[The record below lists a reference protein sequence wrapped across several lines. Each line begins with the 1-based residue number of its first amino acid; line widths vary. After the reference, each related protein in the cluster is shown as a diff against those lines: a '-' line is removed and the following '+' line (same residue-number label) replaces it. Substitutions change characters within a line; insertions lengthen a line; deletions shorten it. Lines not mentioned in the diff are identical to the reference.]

1 LEQTFRKSLYTN
13 KRFLEHVRTESENNV
28 WVACYVVCNFSLS
41 DLQTMFPIHDTDVFR
56 HAKIECRVGS
66 LGDVTIK
73 ASLLSKPRNDEKKDG
88 EEEEDERR
96 SNPDDAAYSNFMLF
110 GNARIPLDG
119 NWTSSLGRNADVP
132 RTVIIVEK
140 KNLKSEEVEVNDSI
154 FSGDSVRLVAV
165 SRITPEDC
173 CDGRDR

>member
-1 LEQTFRKSLYTN
+1 
-13 KRFLEHVRTESENNV
+13 
-28 WVACYVVCNFSLS
+28 
-41 DLQTMFPIHDTDVFR
+41 
-56 HAKIECRVGS
+56 
-66 LGDVTIK
+66 VTIK